1 MRGNRPTLGGQGHQ
15 QGRRLKH
22 RRVRHLLRAWPHHRL
37 ELVVGRTR
45 RVHGPNGQN
54 FHRHRVHCARI
65 GPVGRR
71 RAHQTTINFAC
82 LPASEDIGAHS
93 GWSQDRLTR
102 RSSVPTLKAT
112 NTAQMGRTIRTPRF
126 VVVRGARAATAA
138 PRTIT
143 AAPGARRK
151 PSTAG
156 RCRHWYSA
164 DGGPRRMVR
173 KEVDLRGA
181 EGIEGAKPSTT
192 RPESGVGVSIP
203 ERRAGHAQIV
213 LVAL

>member
-15 QGRRLKH
+15 QGRRLKP
-22 RRVRHLLRAWPHHRL
+22 RRVCHLLRAWPHHRL

-45 RVHGPNGQN
+45 RVHGPNGHN

-71 RAHQTTINFAC
+71 RAHKTTINFAC

-93 GWSQDRLTR
+93 GWGQDRLTS
-102 RSSVPTLKAT
+102 RSSVPTLEAT
-112 NTAQMGRTIRTPRF
+112 NTAQMGRTIRAPRL

-138 PRTIT
+138 PSTIT
-143 AAPGARRK
+143 AARRK
-151 PSTAG
+151 TRATG
-156 RCRHWYSA
+156 WRRHRHRA
-164 DGGPRRMVR
+164 DGGPCRMVR

-192 RPESGVGVSIP
+192 RPEGGVGVAIP

-213 LVAL
+213 LFAL